1 MRIGQGFDVHKI
13 KPGKGL
19 VLGGIYIDCDYS
31 IEAHSDGDIIIH
43 ALIDSLL
50 GAAAYGDLGTYFP
63 SEDNSF
69 KDVSSASMLL
79 IVIEKLRKDNFSIL
93 NIDITYVGEV
103 PKIISYREKIIKNLS
118 IILGLDSNKISCKA
132 TTTDGLGYE
141 GSREGISCH
150 CISLIE

>member
-1 MRIGQGFDVHKI
+1 
-13 KPGKGL
+13 
-19 VLGGIYIDCDYS
+19 
-31 IEAHSDGDIIIH
+31 
-43 ALIDSLL
+43 
-50 GAAAYGDLGTYFP
+50 
-63 SEDNSF
+63 
-69 KDVSSASMLL
+69 MLL
-79 IVIEKLRKDNFSIL
+79 IVLEKLRKDNFSIL